1 MINLL
6 HKSFIHVF
14 LNDKKLL
21 KEVIAITAPVLEL
34 EIEKYIYAVEER
46 DQKLAL
52 MQNKLNQ

>member
-1 MINLL
+1 M
-6 HKSFIHVF
+6 
-14 LNDKKLL
+14 
-21 KEVIAITAPVLEL
+21 TAPVLEL